1 MFVFKMLQAKYMNN
15 NEHKKSIIR
24 IVDIL
29 WMKQLIIGVLLQ
41 NKCGTCTY
49 LKNNSKK
56 NSEKLVKQ

>member
-56 NSEKLVKQ
+56 E